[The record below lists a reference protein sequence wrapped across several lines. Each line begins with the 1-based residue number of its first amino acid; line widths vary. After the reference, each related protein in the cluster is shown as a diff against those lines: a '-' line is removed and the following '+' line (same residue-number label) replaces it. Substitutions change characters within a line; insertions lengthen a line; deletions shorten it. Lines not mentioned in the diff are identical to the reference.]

1 MSKPNSNSSNP
12 NMPALTNNNIPKFT
26 PGSTPKG
33 PSTYEEI
40 TREMSNKSQPSVTPK
55 AAAAK
60 PVPTLLDY
68 ATKDGTP
75 QGNKNSNA
83 SELASVSSASAGLS
97 LLASSAVNQKYMDKS
112 AERSW
117 DHVVSD
123 IIKTSLSPKKS
134 EIPVGTPKASDSF
147 LDQFQKYAMLHQQGT
162 KDTPNVPDSTKDKK
176 SQMSNLLM
184 QTKNLNQQQLMKFR
198 QQIQA
203 NILQNTDK
211 QSAKDP
217 WKHTVKMS
225 APPAHSKPA
234 SVATSSLGSKPKA
247 GGSLLSNEDMY
258 RRFLQESG
266 ISIPPSQPKLP
277 SSQNLPK
284 PNIGQVRPQSSGVPK
299 SAMSLLNTQSHTVTP
314 SGIKVSASASKPQ
327 KSVLDFSSNSSQP
340 QGSHSNIQRTS
351 PGSQGQGQMP
361 RPGQVTFQGQGNHSN
376 SGSSTDM
383 LQQLIMGKSDGHP
396 VNMHSYSKQPSPSSL
411 LNKSVSP
418 SSLQNKS
425 GSPSSIYGGNK
436 SMSPTAQGKSQN
448 SVWSVASMA
457 QGSSQKSSASLFSTP
472 HAPQVHKP
480 VPGYQSL
487 KLGSFPRETSPS
499 SLPQSQVTPHLPS
512 PDILSPL
519 GE

>member
-1 MSKPNSNSSNP
+1 MSKPNTNSSNP
-12 NMPALTNNNIPKFT
+12 NTPALTNNNIPKFT

-68 ATKDGTP
+68 ANKDSTP

-123 IIKTSLSPKKS
+123 IIKTSLSPTKKS
-134 EIPVGTPKASDSF
+134 EIPAGTPKASDSF

-162 KDTPNVPDSTKDKK
+162 KETASVPDSTKDKK

-198 QQIQA
+198 QQIQE

-211 QSAKDP
+211 QAAKDHG
-217 WKHTVKMS
+217 KQTVRMS

-234 SVATSSLGSKPKA
+234 HVATASLGSKQKA

-258 RRFLQESG
+258 RQFLQESG
-266 ISIPPSQPKLP
+266 ISLPPSQPKLP

-284 PNIGQVRPQSSGVPK
+284 PNIGQIRPQSSGVPK
-299 SAMSLLNTQSHTVTP
+299 PAMSLLNTQSHTVTP
-314 SGIKVSASASKPQ
+314 SGIKVSNSASKPQ

-340 QGSHSNIQRTS
+340 QGSRSNIQRTS
-351 PGSQGQGQMP
+351 PGSQGQGQMS
-361 RPGQVTFQGQGNHSN
+361 RPGQTTFHSQGNHSN

-418 SSLQNKS
+418 PSIQNKS

-472 HAPQVHKP
+472 HAPQV
-480 VPGYQSL
+480 VNS
-487 KLGSFPRETSPS
+487 
-499 SLPQSQVTPHLPS
+499 V
-512 PDILSPL
+512 DILFKKKVN
-519 GE
+519 